1 MHNLKKKVCDF
12 RFMSNALHVYNLRNQ
27 KKKKFKMIK

>member
-12 RFMSNALHVYNLRNQ
+12 RFMSNALHVYNLRN
-27 KKKKFKMIK
+27 KKKKINLK

>member
-12 RFMSNALHVYNLRNQ
+12 RFMSNALHVYNLRN
-27 KKKKFKMIK
+27 KKKLINLK